1 MSDDRIALYQGFV
14 DKDPNNA
21 MAWYVLA
28 QEYGKR
34 GDTAAAMAAYG
45 RVIAIDPRY
54 VAAYYHG
61 AVVLQAAGE
70 VGEARDLL
78 ARGLAAAREK
88 GDGKSAA
95 EMEELL
101 QRLE

>member
-1 MSDDRIALYQGFV
+1 ALKV
-14 DKDPNNA
+14 
-21 MAWYVLA
+21 
-28 QEYGKR
+28 
-34 GDTAAAMAAYG
+34 
-45 RVIAIDPRY
+45 
-54 VAAYYHG
+54 
-61 AVVLQAAGE
+61 AGE

-88 GDGKSAA
+88 GDGKGAA